1 VGPFEIL
8 KRIGLVAY
16 RLRLPE
22 ELNSVHETF
31 YVSNLKKYLAD
42 ANLHVPLD
50 EIKVDKTLCFIE
62 EPIEIMDPKIKKLK
76 CRKIVLV
83 KVRWNSKRGLKFTWG
98 HEDQM
103 RIKMA
108 TPSCNDLVFEVNN
121 DGVTGDGMAGVD
133 VGGAEDVVSD
143 DGVDVVGGEEAN
155 LDEEVRVR
163 KVLDK
168 GKRIMIEED
177 NLKRKRKSR
186 PRGNGIV
193 IEENDNPSL
202 MDESESKTDCDFG
215 THIPNHID
223 VGLDYNMHSD
233 SESDYS

>member
-1 VGPFEIL
+1 MIV
-8 KRIGLVAY
+8 
-16 RLRLPE
+16 
-22 ELNSVHETF
+22 SVIHEVIPQISFRCYITK
-31 YVSNLKKYLAD
+31 N
-42 ANLHVPLD
+42 
-50 EIKVDKTLCFIE
+50 
-62 EPIEIMDPKIKKLK
+62 
-76 CRKIVLV
+76 
-83 KVRWNSKRGLKFTWG
+83 G
-98 HEDQM
+98 
-103 RIKMA
+103 
-108 TPSCNDLVFEVNN
+108 
-121 DGVTGDGMAGVD
+121 GVTDGMAGVD

-143 DGVDVVGGEEAN
+143 DGVDMVGGEEAN

-233 SESDYS
+233 S